1 MSHHETTETTD
12 IEFGSDHGTV
22 KSYIVG
28 FIISLVLTI
37 IPFVIVAK
45 HLFSDITMYITIGVF
60 ALAQL
65 LVQLVFFLHLSPKSH
80 ARWNLNVFIFTF
92 LVVMILVLGT
102 LWIMVNLDYYMMH

>member
-1 MSHHETTETTD
+1 MSHHENVATD

-37 IPFVIVAK
+37 IPFVMVAK
-45 HLFSDITMYITIGVF
+45 HMLSNNAMYITIGLF

-65 LVQLVFFLHLSPKSH
+65 FVQLVFFLHLSFKSSV
-80 ARWNLNVFIFTF
+80 RWNLSVFLFT
-92 LVVMILVLGT
+92 LIVVLILVLGS
-102 LWIMVNLDYYMMH
+102 LWIMVNLDFFMMH

>member
-1 MSHHETTETTD
+1 MNHHQDSAAD

-45 HLFSDITMYITIGVF
+45 HLLSNSGMYVVIGIF
-60 ALAQL
+60 AVAQL
-65 LVQLVFFLHLSPKSH
+65 FVQLVFFLHLSFKSQ
-80 ARWNLNVFIFTF
+80 ARWNLNVFLFTF
-92 LVVMILVLGT
+92 LVVVILVLGS
-102 LWIMVNLDYYMMH
+102 LWIMANLDYFMMH

>member
-1 MSHHETTETTD
+1 MSHHENVATD

-37 IPFVIVAK
+37 IPFLIVAN
-45 HLFSDITMYITIGVF
+45 HWLSNNASYMTIGLF

-65 LVQLVFFLHLSPKSH
+65 FIQLVFFLHLSFKSS
-80 ARWNLNVFIFTF
+80 AKWNLNVFLFT
-92 LVVMILVLGT
+92 LVVVLILVLGT
-102 LWIMVNLDYYMMH
+102 LWIMVNLDYFMMH

>member
-1 MSHHETTETTD
+1 MSQHENVATD

-22 KSYIVG
+22 KSYIIG

-45 HLFSDITMYITIGVF
+45 HLLSNDAMYITIGLF

-65 LVQLVFFLHLSPKSH
+65 FIQLVFFLHLSFKSS
-80 ARWNLNVFIFTF
+80 AKWNLNVFLFT
-92 LVVMILVLGT
+92 LIVVLILVLGS
-102 LWIMVNLDYYMMH
+102 LWIMVNLDYFMMH

>member
-1 MSHHETTETTD
+1 MNHHENVVTD

-45 HLFSDITMYITIGVF
+45 HMLSNNAMYITIGLF

-65 LVQLVFFLHLSPKSH
+65 FIQLVFFLHLSFKSS
-80 ARWNLNVFIFTF
+80 AKWNLSVFLFT
-92 LVVMILVLGT
+92 LVVVLILVLGS
-102 LWIMVNLDYYMMH
+102 LWIMINLDFFMMH

>member
-1 MSHHETTETTD
+1 MNHHEHTATD

-37 IPFVIVAK
+37 IPFYLVAEHTFSNT
-45 HLFSDITMYITIGVF
+45 HLYIIIGLF

-65 LVQLVFFLHLSPKSH
+65 FVQLVFFLHLSFKSN
-80 ARWNLNVFIFTF
+80 AKWNLSVFLFT
-92 LVVMILVLGT
+92 LVVVLILVLGT
-102 LWIMVNLDYYMMH
+102 LWIMVNLDYFMMH

>member
-1 MSHHETTETTD
+1 MSHHENVATD

-37 IPFVIVAK
+37 IPFVMVAK
-45 HLFSDITMYITIGVF
+45 HMLSNNAMYITIGLF

-65 LVQLVFFLHLSPKSH
+65 FVQLVFFLHLSFKSS
-80 ARWNLNVFIFTF
+80 ARWNLSVFLFT
-92 LVVMILVLGT
+92 LIVVLILVLGS
-102 LWIMVNLDYYMMH
+102 LWIMVNLDFFMMH

>member
-1 MSHHETTETTD
+1 MNHHENVATD

-45 HLFSDITMYITIGVF
+45 HMLSNDAMFITIGLF

-65 LVQLVFFLHLSPKSH
+65 FIQLVFFLHLSFKSS
-80 ARWNLNVFIFTF
+80 AKWNLCVFLFT
-92 LVVMILVLGT
+92 LVVVLILVLGT
-102 LWIMVNLDYYMMH
+102 LWIMFNLDYFMMH